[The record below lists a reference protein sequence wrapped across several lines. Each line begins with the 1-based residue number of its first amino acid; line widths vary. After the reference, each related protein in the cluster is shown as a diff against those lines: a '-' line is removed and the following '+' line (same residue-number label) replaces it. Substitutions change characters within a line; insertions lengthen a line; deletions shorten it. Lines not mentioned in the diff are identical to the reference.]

1 MADLIT
7 IGDSDIDLFMKVA
20 NDTLVED
27 DSENRPKICFYHGT
41 KIPVEQFETSVAG
54 NALNVAVGCTKL
66 GIKTA
71 LYTEIGDDQN
81 ADKLVEELGGYGV
94 ETDLVSKNKGTLTDA
109 HTVVVYEGERT
120 IFSYHGPRVY
130 DIKDWDTPKWIYYSS
145 MAKGFENFQK
155 ELIDYVKT
163 TRVGLAFN
171 PGTMHIKIG
180 VESIK
185 NVLTVCDILFLNK
198 EEAELFCGTDKTKS
212 TDELTLHKA
221 LHKMGPKL
229 TVITN
234 GSKGATA
241 YDGSVLVSQASY
253 SDDKTIIDTTGAG
266 DAFSSGFMSA
276 IIYGKSLKEA
286 LKWGVINSG
295 NSIKEMGALKGL
307 TDKKTIEK
315 LAGSIK

>member
-7 IGDSDIDLFMKVA
+7 IGDSDIDLFMKIA

-81 ADKLVEELGGYGV
+81 ADKLIEELNSFGV
-94 ETDLVSKNKGTLTDA
+94 ETDLVSKNEGTLTDA
-109 HTVVVYEGERT
+109 HTVIVYEGERT
-120 IFSYHGPRVY
+120 IFSYHGPREY
-130 DIKDWDTPKWIYYSS
+130 TIKDWDTPKWIYYSS
-145 MAKGFENFQK
+145 MAKGFENFQE
-155 ELIDYVKT
+155 ELVEYIKT

-171 PGTMHIKIG
+171 PGTMHIKLG
-180 VESIK
+180 LDSIK
-185 NVLTVCDILFLNK
+185 KVLNICDILFLNK
-198 EEAELFCGTDKTKS
+198 EEAELFCSTDKTKS
-212 TDELTLHKA
+212 VDELTLHKS
-221 LHKMGPKL
+221 LCKMGPKL
-229 TVITN
+229 SVITN
-234 GSKGATA
+234 GSKGASA
-241 YDGSVLVSQASY
+241 YDGSDFVLQESF
-253 SDDKTIIDTTGAG
+253 SDDRTIIDTTGAG

-276 IIYGKSLKEA
+276 IIYGKNLKEA

-295 NSIKEMGALKGL
+295 SSIKEMGALKGL
-307 TDKKTIEK
+307 IDKKTIEK